1 MKTFRSAHAS
11 AQNWLEA
18 GNKCLA
24 QLGDIPPQANF
35 GFLYTT
41 DKFAADLANILN
53 FFKQRSGIEHW
64 VGTVGMGICGAGQE
78 YYDTPAVSVL
88 IAEFPADSFRLFNS
102 LRPDLSDFRTT
113 HQDWYERNGSRFA
126 VVHGDPRH
134 PQLPYLINALSEA
147 LNGGFLV
154 GGLTS
159 SRGAHAQIAEQILE
173 GGLSGVLF
181 GPDVAVATT
190 LTQGCA
196 PFGET
201 HEISACE
208 RNIIMSL
215 DGKPALDV
223 FHQEIGDILARDPQQ
238 AAQYIGAALPVEG
251 SDTGDFLVRNIVG
264 MDADNKLLAIGDGLH
279 TGQKIRFCKRDT
291 ESAQRDLER
300 MLRELKAR
308 LPHAPKGGV
317 YYSCIG
323 RGRNLFG
330 DDSAELKT
338 IQHELGDVPIAGFF
352 CNGEISHNRLYGY
365 TGVLT
370 LFL

>member
-1 MKTFRSAHAS
+1 MNRFRAAHAA

-41 DKFAADLANILN
+41 DEFAAELPNILN
-53 FFKQRSGIEHW
+53 LFKQRSGIEHW

-88 IAEFPADSFRLFNS
+88 VAEFPAGSFRVFDNV
-102 LRPDLSDFRTT
+102 RADLSDFRAT
-113 HQDWYERNGSRFA
+113 HQAWCGETESRFA
-126 VVHGDPRH
+126 IVHGDPRH
-134 PQLPYLINALSEA
+134 PKLPALISGLSEV

-181 GPDVAVATT
+181 GADVAVATT

-196 PFGET
+196 PFGAR

-208 RNIIMSL
+208 RNIIISL

-223 FHQEIGDILARDPQQ
+223 FHQEIGDVLARDPNQTVRS
-238 AAQYIGAALPVEG
+238 IGAALPVAG
-251 SDTGDFLVRNIVG
+251 SDTGDYLVRNIVG
-264 MDADNKLLAIGDGLH
+264 MDPENKLLAIGDWLH
-279 TGQKIRFCKRDT
+279 TGQHIQFCRRDT
-291 ESAQRDLER
+291 ASAQKDLER

-317 YYSCIG
+317 YYSCVG